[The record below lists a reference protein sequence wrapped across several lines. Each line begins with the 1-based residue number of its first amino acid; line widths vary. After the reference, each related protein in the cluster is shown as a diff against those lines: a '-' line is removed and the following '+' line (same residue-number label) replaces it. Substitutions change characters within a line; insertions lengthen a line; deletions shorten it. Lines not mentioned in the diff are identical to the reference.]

1 MPIDPVS
8 ANSPR
13 PRFHGG
19 CNEGCRPPSGF
30 WIADML
36 LELQFFFFSIY
47 FCNFPLKY
55 YYFKKFYHTTTAFT
69 GNFPCSLPLLWCSA
83 QLWSQTEHIV
93 SFFFMWTECLGWMV
107 CLIFAAIQNCFQKWE
122 VRAFRNIQ
130 FWHIATSSNAS
141 WNNTRP
147 VISNITRRTARAFA
161 RLVLKI

>member
-13 PRFHGG
+13 PRFHVG

-83 QLWSQTEHIV
+83 QLWSQTEQIV
-93 SFFFMWTECLGWMV
+93 SFFFLVDCMSGLNGLLDFCRNPKL
-107 CLIFAAIQNCFQKWE
+107 LSE
-122 VRAFRNIQ
+122 VRGEGIQ
-130 FWHIATSSNAS
+130 KHSVLTY
-141 WNNTRP
+141 
-147 VISNITRRTARAFA
+147 SNI
-161 RLVLKI
+161 I